1 MALYRIVIIG
11 LLVGGIDRTTFSV
24 LEENIMAGVYAGGS
38 DSIGIPIFGT
48 KFLILFVSPFLYSIA
63 YFPKIVKK
71 IYSFKN
77 KLCARILKIIAVHIS
92 YSPCLCLSFYG
103 SLYWTR
109 PHHMVLAYWFYIT
122 ALYLIF
128 LFSKDLFGKGYDS
141 RANTDNRKNTVSVLC
156 QSDRHFLAFS
166 DTTRNERHRKS
177 N

>member
-11 LLVGGIDRTTFSV
+11 FLLGGIDRTTFSV
-24 LEENIMAGVYAGGS
+24 LEENIMAGIYAGGS

-141 RANTDNRKNTVSVLC
+141 RANTDNHKNTVSVP
-156 QSDRHFLAFS
+156 
-166 DTTRNERHRKS
+166 
-177 N
+177 

>member
-11 LLVGGIDRTTFSV
+11 FLLAGIDNTTFSV

-77 KLCARILKIIAVHIS
+77 KCEGQMLVETAR
-92 YSPCLCLSFYG
+92 
-103 SLYWTR
+103 
-109 PHHMVLAYWFYIT
+109 YIQNNDERT
-122 ALYLIF
+122 DQHF
-128 LFSKDLFGKGYDS
+128 PKNHN
-141 RANTDNRKNTVSVLC
+141 NTHDVR
-156 QSDRHFLAFS
+156 
-166 DTTRNERHRKS
+166 
-177 N
+177 